1 MKGGAGTAVASGAS
15 ASAATV
21 VGDGAGAV
29 GAGPASAA
37 GGGGGQAADASAPAR
52 RSRAVGLALL
62 ALGVALA
69 LAAPVLP
76 EALVRLPD
84 ALVLPLADWFNALF
98 DFVKDDLGLVH
109 LTRAVAGGV
118 ESLLDV
124 TANLL
129 YGRRRWPDVGPLP
142 WTVVALGVAMLGYAL
157 GGRRLALLGGGTFVW
172 VALMGQWTWT
182 METLSVIVVAV
193 PIAVLLGLALG
204 VAAWR
209 SRAVERVLMPVL
221 NVAQSLPHF
230 AYMIPVVVFI
240 GVGPK
245 SGAIVTI
252 VFAVPPMIRMTLL
265 GLRQVPPEVVESGQM
280 CGATRWQLLTRVRL
294 PTARR
299 ELLVGVNQIIMQS
312 LAMVVLAS
320 FIGMP
325 GLGQKLLQLLQSL
338 KIGRSIEI
346 GITIVLIAIT
356 LDRFSKAWAARQ
368 PVHHERGTPWWRR
381 HRTALVWLA
390 LTLVAFAL
398 AALWPL
404 AHEIPRRSAFSVSKP
419 LDATV
424 GALLD
429 LVDPATLA
437 IRAFLIT
444 QVLVPLRDAYL
455 WLPFAA
461 VLSLVAGLAWRVG
474 GPRSAMICAGY
485 VLFIAL
491 SGWWERAMITA
502 YMVSF
507 SVFLAAAIGL
517 PLGVWAARTAVRA
530 NRVLLLCDT
539 MQTFPSFIYLIPVI
553 MLFGVNDVAAI
564 AAVVVFGA
572 VPMTRYTIEGL
583 AGVPEAL
590 REAADMA
597 GATRRQRLVSV
608 ELPMAVPTIMV
619 GLNQTVM
626 FSLFM
631 VIIAA
636 FIGTQDLG
644 QEMQRALS
652 STDVGKGLVLGLCVA
667 FMGLLVDHLITV
679 WGARRR
685 HALGLD

>member
-1 MKGGAGTAVASGAS
+1 MNASEPVDSLSVAGGVPRRARMTDWSAIIGLVLIAVAI
-15 ASAATV
+15 
-21 VGDGAGAV
+21 
-29 GAGPASAA
+29 
-37 GGGGGQAADASAPAR
+37 
-52 RSRAVGLALL
+52 
-62 ALGVALA
+62 ALA
-69 LAAPVLP
+69 IFKPFLP
-76 EALVRLPD
+76 DYLLRLPD
-84 ALVLPLADWFNALF
+84 ALVLPFADWTNRAF
-98 DFVKDDLGLVH
+98 DFVKDDLGFMHV
-109 LTRAVAGGV
+109 TRFFAGGI

-129 YGRRRWPDVGPLP
+129 YGKKRWPDVGPVP
-142 WTVVALGVAMLGYAL
+142 WTVVALAAAMLGHVL
-157 GGRRLALLGGGTFVW
+157 GGWKLALLGGGTFVW
-172 VALMGQWTWT
+172 VAMLGQWKWT
-182 METLSVIVVAV
+182 METLSVVVVAV
-193 PIAVLLGLALG
+193 PVAVLFGLLLG
-204 VAAWR
+204 VASWR
-209 SRAVERVLMPVL
+209 SRVVERLLDPLL

-252 VFAVPPMIRMTLL
+252 IFAVPPMIRMTLL
-265 GLRQVPPEVVESGQM
+265 GLRKVPPEAVESGQM
-280 CGATRWQLLTRVRL
+280 CGSTRWQLLRHVRL

-299 ELLVGVNQIIMQS
+299 EILVGVNQVIMQS

-346 GITIVLIAIT
+346 GITIVLIAIM
-356 LDRFSKAWAARQ
+356 LDRFSKAWVARQ
-368 PVHHERGTPWWRR
+368 PVHHPRDTAWWRR
-381 HRTALVWLA
+381 HATLLVWLA
-390 LTLVAFAL
+390 LTLALFAL
-398 AALWPL
+398 ARVWPL
-404 AHEIPRRSAFSVSKP
+404 AHEIPRSAAFTVSKQ
-419 LDATV
+419 LDVLVGGLLTFIDPVTV
-424 GALLD
+424 FLRG
-429 LVDPATLA
+429 
-437 IRAFLIT
+437 FLIT
-444 QVLVPLRDAYL
+444 KVLVPLRDAYL

-461 VLSLVAGLAWRVG
+461 VVTLVAGVAWRIG
-474 GPRSAMICAGY
+474 GVRSALLCTF
-485 VLFIAL
+485 FILYIAV
-491 SGWWERAMITA
+491 SGWWDRAMITA

-507 SVFLAAAIGL
+507 AVLIATLIGL
-517 PLGVWAARTAVRA
+517 PLGIWAARTEARSR
-530 NRVLLLCDT
+530 RVLLLCDT

-564 AAVVVFGA
+564 AAVVVFGT

-583 AGVPEAL
+583 RGVPAALLEAS
-590 REAADMA
+590 DMA
-597 GATRRQRLVSV
+597 GATRGQKLRTVG
-608 ELPMAVPTIMV
+608 LPMALPTIMV

-667 FMGLLVDHLITV
+667 FMGLLVDHLISV
-679 WGARRR
+679 WGGARRR
-685 HALGLD
+685 ALGIE